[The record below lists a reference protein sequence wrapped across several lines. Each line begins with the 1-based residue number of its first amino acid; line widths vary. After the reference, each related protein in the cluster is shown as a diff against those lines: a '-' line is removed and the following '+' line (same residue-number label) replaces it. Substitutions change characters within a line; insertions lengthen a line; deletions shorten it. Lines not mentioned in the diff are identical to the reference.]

1 MQSINVQK
9 TANLNNHKA
18 LTVSLIDEAKK
29 NPLNFQKIQHIH
41 IRKPCQ
47 TLQNTKKDRGLVQ
60 STNFCSNLNILVRGL
75 IFCWSQCNPCWK
87 SSFVYFPLLM
97 LRPRSCASRKYCNI
111 VIVCLIRSAKRWC
124 QTILMSEE
132 VHRQNCMFTKL
143 KKPLRI

>member
-75 IFCWSQCNPCWK
+75 IFC
-87 SSFVYFPLLM
+87 
-97 LRPRSCASRKYCNI
+97 
-111 VIVCLIRSAKRWC
+111 
-124 QTILMSEE
+124 
-132 VHRQNCMFTKL
+132 
-143 KKPLRI
+143 